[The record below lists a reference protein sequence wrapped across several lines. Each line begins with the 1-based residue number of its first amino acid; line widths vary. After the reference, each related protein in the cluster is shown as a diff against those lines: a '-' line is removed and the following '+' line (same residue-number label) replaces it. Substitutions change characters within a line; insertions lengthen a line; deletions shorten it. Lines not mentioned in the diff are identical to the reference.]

1 MTEAG
6 PTADVSVRLA
16 RPGDAAAIAGVQR
29 DVWLQSYAALL
40 PPEVADEFDLGEAVN
55 GWTAAITAP
64 PSQRHLLLVA
74 LENGDVVGFS
84 THGPAE
90 DPDVDS
96 QTTGELLAVHVS
108 PAHLRAGHGSRLM
121 AALVDHARTDGFT
134 SLVGWV
140 FAADDAMRAFL
151 RETGWE
157 ADGATRDL
165 DLGQLVHQV
174 RLHTDIR
181 SNDLA
186 ITDISGAS

>member
-1 MTEAG
+1 VTDAAG

-16 RPGDAAAIAGVQR
+16 KPRDAAAIAGVQR
-29 DVWLQSYAALL
+29 DVWLQSYATLL
-40 PPEVADEFDLGEAVN
+40 PPAVADEFDLDEAIA
-55 GWTAAITAP
+55 GWKAAITAP
-64 PSQRHLLLVA
+64 PSHRHLLLVA
-74 LENGDVVGFS
+74 LENREVVGFS

-90 DPDVDS
+90 DADLDA

-121 AALVDHARTDGFT
+121 AALVDHARSDGFAAM
-134 SLVGWV
+134 VGWV
-140 FAADDAMRAFL
+140 FAADDAVRAFL
-151 RETGWE
+151 RATGWE

-181 SNDLA
+181 SGDLS
-186 ITDISGAS
+186 ITDISR